1 MAESARGIAQVRT
14 RFLKESFSILEQEII
29 VLDNETA
36 ARARCLSL
44 L

>member
-1 MAESARGIAQVRT
+1 MAESATGIAQGGT
-14 RFLKESFSILEQEII
+14 RCLKEGFSILEQEMI